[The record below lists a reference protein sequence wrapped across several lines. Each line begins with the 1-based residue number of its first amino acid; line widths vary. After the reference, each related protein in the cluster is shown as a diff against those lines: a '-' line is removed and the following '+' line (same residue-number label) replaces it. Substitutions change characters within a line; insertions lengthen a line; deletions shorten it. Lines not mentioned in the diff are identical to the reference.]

1 MRKPK
6 GQTMSEEE
14 FGAEAELKKYDDTPT
29 TVFYWSDATPNRT
42 LNSLRNAATHLKE
55 NPGKGPL
62 AELIAHG
69 SADRFFSGGELQA
82 ILAAV

>member
-1 MRKPK
+1 MRTK
-6 GQTMSEEE
+6 GGKQMIEE
-14 FGAEAELKKYDDTPT
+14 FDAEAELKKYDDTST
-29 TVFYWSDATPNRT
+29 TVFYWSDTTPNRT
-42 LNSLRNAATHLKE
+42 LNSLRNAAKHLKE

-69 SADRFFSGGELQA
+69 SVDRFFSGDELRA